1 MISLLFVGGILLLTM
16 FVVAFKQTISFN
28 QRQIRYAHRLA
39 RISLE
44 SGGIPSEARP
54 PAPSVD
60 DILQSRVVRL
70 LLGLKAGGLPISRAR
85 LPLLLVGA
93 LVSGVVVTAALRLLI
108 GGSIVMIYPVIVLVL
123 IRLPLSYLRKKRT
136 ALLLAQFPDAL
147 ATIVRCIRSGI
158 PIQGA
163 LRIVGR
169 DSQEPTAS
177 EFSDIANRLAIGV
190 TLEDALRAISERNG
204 IAEYKFFAAAL
215 GLQARTGGAL
225 AQTLETLATVV
236 HKRIA
241 AKARAYA
248 LASEARTSALILG
261 CLPVFTGIAVALL
274 DPKYMAPFVT
284 TIAGKHLFVFAIGLL
299 SFGFLVM
306 KNIISRSL
314 S

>member
-1 MISLLFVGGILLLTM
+1 MISLLLLGGLLFLVI
-16 FVVAFKQTISFN
+16 FIVAFKQTLRLN
-28 QRQIRYAHRLA
+28 QQQTRYAGRVA
-39 RISLE
+39 RVTLGGNPHSMDQRARKTSL
-44 SGGIPSEARP
+44 
-54 PAPSVD
+54 D
-60 DILQSRVVRL
+60 DWLQSGLLGR
-70 LLGLKAGGLPISRAR
+70 LLGLKSGGLPIARAR
-85 LPLLLVGA
+85 LPILVTSA
-93 LVSGVVVTAALRLLI
+93 LVIALITTELLRLLI
-108 GGSIVMIYPVIVLVL
+108 GGPVIIIYPILVVFL
-123 IRLPLSYLRKKRT
+123 IRFILGYFRKKRT
-136 ALLLAQFPDAL
+136 TLLLSQFPDAL

-169 DSQEPTAS
+169 DLPEPTAG

-190 TLEDALRAISERNG
+190 TLEEALRAISERNG

-215 GLQARTGGAL
+215 GLQSRTGGAL
-225 AQTLETLATVV
+225 AQTLETLANVV

-284 TIAGKHLFVFAIGLL
+284 SVAGKHLLLFAVGLL
-299 SFGFLVM
+299 CFGFLVM

>member
-1 MISLLFVGGILLLTM
+1 MSLLLIGGALFLAI
-16 FVVAFKQTISFN
+16 FIVAFQQTLSFN
-28 QRQIRYAHRLA
+28 RQQKHYAERIA
-39 RISLE
+39 RITHEGNTPSTDSRFGKTSL
-44 SGGIPSEARP
+44 
-54 PAPSVD
+54 D
-60 DILQSRVVRL
+60 DWLQSGL
-70 LLGLKAGGLPISRAR
+70 LGTALGLKSGGLPISRAR
-85 LPLLLVGA
+85 LPLLVISAFVIAFMIIGVLRLFIGGPVIILYPILVLFLGRFLVGHF
-93 LVSGVVVTAALRLLI
+93 
-108 GGSIVMIYPVIVLVL
+108 
-123 IRLPLSYLRKKRT
+123 RKKRT
-136 ALLLAQFPDAL
+136 ALLLSQFPDAL

-169 DSQEPTAS
+169 DLPEPTAG

-190 TLEDALRAISERNG
+190 TLEEALRAISERNG

-215 GLQARTGGAL
+215 GLQSRTGGAL

-274 DPKYMAPFVT
+274 DPLYMAPFVT
-284 TIAGKHLFVFAIGLL
+284 TVAGKHLLLFAVGLL
-299 SFGFLVM
+299 CFGFLVM
-306 KNIISRSL
+306 KTIISRSL